1 MAWHTPRNLAAKR
14 KKPSEQKDLVCLK
27 LVRAVTP
34 FCRLLDRIED
44 RVHGNTEL
52 GLADTLLVLLAA
64 FFNPM
69 ARSLRQIEHLSQ
81 MPWAAEHLDGKRVC
95 RSTLSDALARFD
107 PEQLKPVID
116 GLMKQIPHLAR
127 RDGDLAQ
134 VCRKIIAAD
143 GSTFAL
149 AADVAWAMI
158 HQRGGKDPR
167 SHGTCRLNMQLCI
180 DSFTPVDLSVS
191 GADEGGEAAAFA
203 KRILPGV
210 TYLFDRNFVH
220 FGLINRVLEQGSDLV
235 LRLKKDT
242 GFAADHCRL
251 PGAKDIAA
259 KVQSDRIGTL
269 PGSPGGRTGPPPT
282 QQMREV
288 IIDGDDG
295 KPVRLITN
303 LLDLPAH
310 IIAALYRQRWQVE
323 LFFRWLKVW
332 AGFEH
337 LISHSKKGVTFQFY
351 VAVIGCLL
359 MHVRTGRKVNKYAIF
374 LFGQVAA
381 GLTTLEHILPM
392 LEKIE
397 REKELERQ
405 RLARK
410 KQQKHLADATAK
422 TPA

>member
-1 MAWHTPRNLAAKR
+1 
-14 KKPSEQKDLVCLK
+14 
-27 LVRAVTP
+27 
-34 FCRLLDRIED
+34 
-44 RVHGNTEL
+44 
-52 GLADTLLVLLAA
+52 
-64 FFNPM
+64 
-69 ARSLRQIEHLSQ
+69 
-81 MPWAAEHLDGKRVC
+81 
-95 RSTLSDALARFD
+95 
-107 PEQLKPVID
+107 
-116 GLMKQIPHLAR
+116 
-127 RDGDLAQ
+127 
-134 VCRKIIAAD
+134 
-143 GSTFAL
+143 
-149 AADVAWAMI
+149 
-158 HQRGGKDPR
+158 
-167 SHGTCRLNMQLCI
+167 
-180 DSFTPVDLSVS
+180 
-191 GADEGGEAAAFA
+191 
-203 KRILPGV
+203 V

-235 LRLKKDT
+235 LRLKKDA
-242 GFAADHCRL
+242 GFTPMECRPL
-251 PGAKDIAA
+251 GAKDLAA
-259 KVQSDRIGTL
+259 KVQSDRVGTL
-269 PGSPGGRTGPPPT
+269 PGSAGGRTGPPPA

-310 IIAALYRQRWQVE
+310 VIAELYRRRWQVE

-337 LISHSKKGVTFQFY
+337 LISHSKNGVTFQFY

-410 KQQKHLADATAK
+410 KQRTLLANAAAK

>member
-1 MAWHTPRNLAAKR
+1 VAAKR
-14 KKPSEQKDLVCLK
+14 KKLTEQKDLVCLK

-34 FCRLLDRIED
+34 FCRSLDRIEE
-44 RVHGNTEL
+44 RVHGNAVL
-52 GLADTLLVLLAA
+52 GLSDTLLVLLAG

-81 MPWAAEHLDGKRVC
+81 MPWAAEHLGGKRVC

-127 RDGDLAQ
+127 RDGDLEQ

-167 SHGTCRLNMQLCI
+167 SHGTCRLNMQLCV
-180 DSFTPVDLSVS
+180 DSFTPADLSVS
-191 GADEGGEAAAFA
+191 GADEGSEAAAFA
-203 KRILPGV
+203 RRILPDV

-242 GFAADHCRL
+242 GFAADHCRPL
-251 PGAKDIAA
+251 GAKDIEA
-259 KVQSDRIGTL
+259 KVRSDRIGTL
-269 PGSPGGRTGPPPT
+269 PGSPGGRTGPPPA

-310 IIAALYRQRWQVE
+310 VIAALYRQRWQVE

-410 KQQKHLADATAK
+410 KQQKLLADATAK
-422 TPA
+422 IPA

>member
-1 MAWHTPRNLAAKR
+1 
-14 KKPSEQKDLVCLK
+14 V
-27 LVRAVTP
+27 
-34 FCRLLDRIED
+34 
-44 RVHGNTEL
+44 
-52 GLADTLLVLLAA
+52 
-64 FFNPM
+64 
-69 ARSLRQIEHLSQ
+69 RSLRPVEHLSQ
-81 MPWAAEHLDGKRVC
+81 MPWAAEHLGGKRVC

-127 RDGDLAQ
+127 RDGDLEQ

-167 SHGTCRLNMQLCI
+167 SHGTCRLNLQLCV

-191 GADEGGEAAAFA
+191 GSDEGGEAAAFA
-203 KRILPGV
+203 RRILPEV

-235 LRLKKDT
+235 LRLRKDT
-242 GFAADHCRL
+242 GFAPVESRL
-251 PGAKDIAA
+251 LGAKDVAA
-259 KVQSDRIGTL
+259 KVQSDRVGTL
-269 PGSPGGRTGPPPT
+269 PGSPGGRTGPPPR
-282 QQMREV
+282 QQLRELIV
-288 IIDGDDG
+288 DGDDG
-295 KPVRLITN
+295 KPLRLITN

-310 IIAALYRQRWQVE
+310 VIAALYRRRWQVE

-337 LISHSKKGVTFQFY
+337 LISRSKKGVTFQFY

-359 MHVRTGRKVNKYAIF
+359 MHVRTGQQIRH
-374 LFGQVAA
+374 LPLRPGRRGTDHA
-381 GLTTLEHILPM
+381 GTHP
-392 LEKIE
+392 
-397 REKELERQ
+397 
-405 RLARK
+405 
-410 KQQKHLADATAK
+410 ADAGKDRTRKGTGTPTAGEEK
-422 TPA
+422 NAEATVRGRGKNARAVNRATIWSRTTRPLTLREHRPQNS